1 LLKGTDVFV
10 IGGGPAGIAA
20 ALAAR
25 QRGLS
30 VAVAD
35 SAVPPIDKP
44 CGEGLMPDSIV
55 ALRELGVN
63 IPQLEAHAFRG
74 IRFVSSGLSAQAVF
88 PNGTGLGVR
97 RTNLHRIM
105 VEHAE
110 AAGVRF
116 LWRTVVTGLQ
126 LQKGSGRVETRID
139 GRTESIDAH
148 WIIGA
153 DGGASRVRQ
162 WAGLDVHRQKD
173 QRYAFR
179 RHYRVEPWSEF
190 MELHWAPGCQVYV
203 TPVGP
208 REVCV
213 ALISRNPSLRLD
225 DALSSFPRVA
235 KRLVGPEHGSVERGA
250 VSVTRRLARVCRGN
264 IALVG
269 DASGGVDAITGEGL
283 CLAFRQA
290 ALLADCMAAGDLR
303 PYEKGH
309 RALSHR
315 PLLMARMMLLMEN
328 RNSLRA
334 RVMRAFVTRPK
345 LFERMLAAHVG
356 AATPLE
362 AATNGLALGWRLLT
376 ESYQL
381 PAFWPAAKS

>member
-1 LLKGTDVFV
+1 MSKGTDVFV

-25 QRGLS
+25 QRGMS
-30 VAVAD
+30 VIVAD

-55 ALRELGVN
+55 ALQQLGVN
-63 IPQLEAHAFRG
+63 IPPLEAQAFRG

-88 PNGTGLGVR
+88 PHGKGLGVR
-97 RTNLHRIM
+97 RMNLHRIM

-110 AAGVRF
+110 AAGVCF

-126 LQKGSGRVETRID
+126 LSKDGAGSRVEARID
-139 GRTESIDAH
+139 GRTEEIGSE

-153 DGGASRVRQ
+153 DGGTSRVRQ

-179 RHYRVEPWSEF
+179 RHSRVEPWSEF
-190 MELHWAPGCQVYV
+190 MELHWAPGCQIYV
-203 TPVGP
+203 TPVSP

-213 ALISRNPSLRLD
+213 ALISRNPSLRLEE
-225 DALSSFPRVA
+225 ALSAFPQVA
-235 KRLVGPEHGSVERGA
+235 KRLVGSEHGSVERGA
-250 VSVTRRLARVCRGN
+250 VSVTRRLARVCRGKV
-264 IALVG
+264 ALVG

-283 CLAFRQA
+283 CLAFRQS
-290 ALLADCMAAGDLR
+290 ALLADCMTSGDLAL
-303 PYEKGH
+303 YEKGH

-328 RNSLRA
+328 RDRLRA

-356 AATPLE
+356 AASPLE
-362 AATNGLALGWRLLT
+362 SAASGLALGWRLLT
-376 ESYQL
+376 ERC
-381 PAFWPAAKS
+381 